1 MVPHPLSGA
10 RPLDD
15 GVGSD
20 YLRDGSPSVW
30 SRGKESLGIGSGA
43 PPPFPAICKNGS
55 TCPVSYGVGDT
66 VSDILM
72 VNTAGVIDVY

>member
-1 MVPHPLSGA
+1 MHHVVLRAQLFVKVGARPPCFVVPDQLSGA

-30 SRGKESLGIGSGA
+30 SRGKESPGMGSGA
-43 PPPFPAICKNGS
+43 PSPFPAICKNG
-55 TCPVSYGVGDT
+55 
-66 VSDILM
+66 
-72 VNTAGVIDVY
+72 VIDVY